1 MAEILPFFAVPFG
14 FAKLEN
20 CAPLNQEL
28 RTLFLARSAEGGE
41 HANPRPL
48 TQRNP
53 QVFESNFGLF
63 RSNERCLQ
71 QLKEFCWRHLIK
83 FVCDLNGYDDA
94 MRSRL
99 LIYSDAWF
107 HVTRRGGFFGLHNHP
122 NASWSGVY
130 CVDPGQRGSG
140 LLTFLNPMLASS
152 MYLDAA
158 NASLRGAFAS
168 GVRQIDL
175 EPGQLVLFPSWVLHD
190 VKPYEGDGERITVA
204 FNCWFQL
211 TDGSV
216 LAESRVD
223 DLRARRDLHAR
234 RAAGLEL
241 DHSQHDAVGRDR
253 VGRLRRRVL
262 RHAVDASVSGDE
274 QDVER

>member
-14 FAKLEN
+14 FAKLDD
-20 CAPLNQEL
+20 CGPLNREL
-28 RTLFLARSAEGGE
+28 RALFLARSAEGGE

-48 TQRNP
+48 TQRNV

-63 RSNERCLQ
+63 RSTERPIQ
-71 QLKEFCWRHLIK
+71 QLKEFCWRHLIP
-83 FVCDLNGYDDA
+83 FICELNGYDDS

-140 LLTFLNPMLASS
+140 LLTFVNPMLTSS
-152 MYLDAA
+152 MYLDPA
-158 NASLRGAFAS
+158 NASMRGAFAS
-168 GVRQIDL
+168 GVRQVDL

-190 VKPYEGDGERITVA
+190 VKPYDGDGELITVA

-211 TDGSV
+211 KD
-216 LAESRVD
+216 
-223 DLRARRDLHAR
+223 
-234 RAAGLEL
+234 
-241 DHSQHDAVGRDR
+241 
-253 VGRLRRRVL
+253 
-262 RHAVDASVSGDE
+262 VSSS
-274 QDVER
+274 